1 MKKKSDYNFLLPGS
15 QVFSRDLLIF
25 FDTIILDEDEGGI
38 KLVLNRVRKTGKI
51 IGWSGHTPFH
61 MQEKIPNI

>member
-1 MKKKSDYNFLLPGS
+1 MKKKKSDYNFLLPGS

-38 KLVLNRVRKTGKI
+38 KL
-51 IGWSGHTPFH
+51 S
-61 MQEKIPNI
+61 